1 MAELEKLRVKA
12 LGLLNNCRDNIAS
25 KEASAAIR
33 SQIVGILSDLK
44 KYQGEEK
51 SSLNEITEQIQAYII
66 EFMKDEL
73 KRLKSDAET
82 QIRICIDEKELQDTK
97 VVFLGKRGKLTS
109 ILREMKDLSES
120 ERPVMGALANKIREA
135 VEKPVSYTH
144 LTLPTIA

>member
-33 SQIVGILSDLK
+33 SQMVGILGDLK

-73 KRLKSDAET
+73 KRLKSDAEA
-82 QIRICIDEKELQDTK
+82 QIRICIEEKSFRILKWHFSEKE
-97 VVFLGKRGKLTS
+97 G
-109 ILREMKDLSES
+109 
-120 ERPVMGALANKIREA
+120 N
-135 VEKPVSYTH
+135 
-144 LTLPTIA
+144 

>member
-33 SQIVGILSDLK
+33 SQMVGILGDLK

-51 SSLNEITEQIQAYII
+51 FSLNEITERIQTYII

-73 KRLKSDAET
+73 KRLKSDAEA

-97 VVFLGKRGKLTS
+97 VAFLGKRGKLNVYS
-109 ILREMKDLSES
+109 PRD
-120 ERPVMGALANKIREA
+120 ERFIRIGT
-135 VEKPVSYTH
+135 PCYGSSCQYNQGNG
-144 LTLPTIA
+144 

>member
-33 SQIVGILSDLK
+33 SQMVGILGDLK

-51 SSLNEITEQIQAYII
+51 FSLNEITERIQTYII

-73 KRLKSDAET
+73 KRLKSDAEA
-82 QIRICIDEKELQDTK
+82 QIRICIDEKSFRILKWHFSE
-97 VVFLGKRGKLTS
+97 KREINVYS
-109 ILREMKDLSES
+109 PWD
-120 ERPVMGALANKIREA
+120 ERFIRIGT
-135 VEKPVSYTH
+135 PCYGSSCQYNQGNG
-144 LTLPTIA
+144 

>member
-33 SQIVGILSDLK
+33 SQMVGILGDLK

-51 SSLNEITEQIQAYII
+51 FSLNEITERIQTYII

-73 KRLKSDAET
+73 KRLKSDAEA
-82 QIRICIDEKELQDTK
+82 QIRICIDEKELQDK
-97 VVFLGKRGKLTS
+97 KREINVYS
-109 ILREMKDLSES
+109 PWN
-120 ERPVMGALANKIREA
+120 ERFIRIGT
-135 VEKPVSYTH
+135 PCYGSSCQYNQGNG
-144 LTLPTIA
+144 

>member
-33 SQIVGILSDLK
+33 SQIVGILGDLK

-73 KRLKSDAET
+73 KRLKSDAEA

-97 VVFLGKRGKLTS
+97 VAFLGKRGKLT
-109 ILREMKDLSES
+109 LS
-120 ERPVMGALANKIREA
+120 LI
-135 VEKPVSYTH
+135 H
-144 LTLPTIA
+144 I

>member
-51 SSLNEITEQIQAYII
+51 SSLNEITEQIQAYIHR
-66 EFMKDEL
+66 FL
-73 KRLKSDAET
+73 PHLRSVPHNKSS
-82 QIRICIDEKELQDTK
+82 QDKMHTAYPEY
-97 VVFLGKRGKLTS
+97 V
-109 ILREMKDLSES
+109 
-120 ERPVMGALANKIREA
+120 A
-135 VEKPVSYTH
+135 
-144 LTLPTIA
+144 

>member
-33 SQIVGILSDLK
+33 SQMVGILGDLK

-51 SSLNEITEQIQAYII
+51 FSLNEITERIQTYII

-73 KRLKSDAET
+73 KRLKSDAEA
-82 QIRICIDEKELQDTK
+82 QIRICIDEKSFRILK
-97 VVFLGKRGKLTS
+97 WHFLEKREINVYS
-109 ILREMKDLSES
+109 PWD
-120 ERPVMGALANKIREA
+120 ERFIRIGT
-135 VEKPVSYTH
+135 PCYGSSCQYNQGNG
-144 LTLPTIA
+144 